1 MLDFS
6 GFKEINYKAIKSIK
20 TDSDGELIDSKLNK
34 FIFYFFFYTLPII
47 SFSLVFYFEIK
58 VSSFDK
64 IVATGVSIFTGLF
77 FSLLLNISSRIRIE
91 KENLNIDFQ
100 SFKKYK
106 TNMKQIANITLYII
120 SLGIYIISLLL
131 INYLIK
137 DNVFKYF
144 EIIITAITF
153 FLIIRYLV
161 SILFMI
167 QRFRFIIRDE
177 IENIL

>member
-1 MLDFS
+1 
-6 GFKEINYKAIKSIK
+6 
-20 TDSDGELIDSKLNK
+20 
-34 FIFYFFFYTLPII
+34 
-47 SFSLVFYFEIK
+47 
-58 VSSFDK
+58 
-64 IVATGVSIFTGLF
+64 
-77 FSLLLNISSRIRIE
+77 
-91 KENLNIDFQ
+91 
-100 SFKKYK
+100 
-106 TNMKQIANITLYII
+106 MKQIANITLYII